1 VRDLT
6 PLADLRVALIQTR
19 LAWHNPAANRAHFAD
34 LPTCR
39 LADLLSQAQSAGLIV
54 VPEIFTIG
62 FSMYCSELA

>member
-39 LADLLSQAQSAGLIV
+39 LAESSAERWFDRRSGDFYHRL
-54 VPEIFTIG
+54 
-62 FSMYCSELA
+62 

>member
-19 LAWHNPAANRAHFAD
+19 LSWHNPAANRAHF
-34 LPTCR
+34 
-39 LADLLSQAQSAGLIV
+39 ADLLSQAQSAGLIV

-62 FSMYCSELA
+62 FSMYCAELA